1 MPIEPLRPN
10 QENKILVVDDEVSNR
25 EIISQFLKMEGFQV
39 ITAMDGIE
47 ALEKLY
53 NESPDLVLLDLI
65 LPKLDGYE
73 VCRRI
78 KSNSETV
85 FLPVVMIT
93 ALKGA
98 EERIKGV
105 QVGADDFLTKPFNY
119 LELVTR
125 VKSLLR
131 VKQLSDQ
138 LKNYNRRLER
148 TVAART
154 AQLRTALDEL
164 RELDRLKS
172 EFIANVS
179 HELRTPLLHVKG
191 YVALMVDGTLGP
203 LTDDQRT
210 GMETTRDAVD
220 RLERLVEDIVD
231 FGGVEVGNL
240 SFEAVPVLDSIR
252 VTMAILQRKIECF
265 SGHVIVEAASD
276 LPKVRADRQALTR
289 ILRHLLDNAIKFS
302 PNGGCVTVRAMLV
315 PQNTGVRFEVQDQ
328 GIGVPAEKQARV
340 FDTFYQVDGSA
351 TRRFSGTGI
360 GLALVHRLIEAH
372 GSQIKIRS
380 EAGQGSTFWFD
391 LPLG

>member
-252 VTMAILQRKIECF
+252 VTMAILQRKIERF

-276 LPKVRADRQALTR
+276 LPKVRADRQADPVR
-289 ILRHLLDNAIKFS
+289 RDA
-302 PNGGCVTVRAMLV
+302 GGAAAAVLGDPVY
-315 PQNTGVRFEVQDQ
+315 Q
-328 GIGVPAEKQARV
+328 AEDAVLAEGR
-340 FDTFYQVDGSA
+340 GSL
-351 TRRFSGTGI
+351 G
-360 GLALVHRLIEAH
+360 GL
-372 GSQIKIRS
+372 S
-380 EAGQGSTFWFD
+380 ERK
-391 LPLG
+391 